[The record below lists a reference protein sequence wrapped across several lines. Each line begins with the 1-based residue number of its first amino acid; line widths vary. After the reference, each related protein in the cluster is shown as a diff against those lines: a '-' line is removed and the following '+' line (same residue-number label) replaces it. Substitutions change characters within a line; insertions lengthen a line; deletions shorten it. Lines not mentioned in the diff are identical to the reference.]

1 MNRSVKSIERN
12 IEKRYILTYSIEKSF
27 SIDPLT
33 TDNAIYRDSLI
44 LSTFPN
50 LEKFGM
56 NATWWFFINFK

>member
-1 MNRSVKSIERN
+1 MNCSVKSIERN

-56 NATWWFFINFK
+56 NAN

>member
-56 NATWWFFINFK
+56 NAT